1 MPGYYYRQRRNI
13 RSRAMM
19 ARRIQKN
26 WRKYRRY
33 RKKRKPL
40 YRRFKTLQRRVY
52 NNLQDGWIDTN
63 QSPISVD
70 SVGVFKDI
78 CSLASINCNGTEHDN
93 RIGNKIVVKKIQFKA
108 QIKVAK
114 DDPYNEF
121 RMMLVQID
129 CPIIGTTPS
138 IQDIL
143 EDSQITD
150 VYSFYKKDSKI
161 RFKILYDKTFQL
173 SNADKDVGQAPAVTE
188 LAGCPY
194 KNYIHLDKTW
204 KFPKGIPVHYS
215 GSGVPP
221 QTGHV
226 TKNMLWLL
234 CVSDSTT
241 TIITGSPTI
250 GYNCRLSYDP

>member
-1 MPGYYYRQRRNI
+1 MYTGPRYPRRWKRNRAARKIQRRF
-13 RSRAMM
+13 
-19 ARRIQKN
+19 
-26 WRKYRRY
+26 RKYRKR
-33 RKKRKPL
+33 RKPL
-40 YRRFKTLQRRVY
+40 YKRFKTLQTRVY
-52 NNLQDGWIDTN
+52 NNLQAGWIDTM
-63 QSPISVD
+63 QSPYSVD
-70 SVGVFKDI
+70 SVGVFKDFT
-78 CSLASINCNGTEHDN
+78 SLAAINCSNTEHDS
-93 RIGNKIVVKKIQFKA
+93 RIGNKIVIKKIQMKA

-121 RMMLVQID
+121 RMILVQID
-129 CPIIGTTPS
+129 CPVIGQSPS
-138 IQDIL
+138 IQNIL

-161 RFKILYDKTFQL
+161 RYKILYDKTFQL
-173 SNADKDVGQAPAVTE
+173 SNADKTVGQAPATTD

-194 KNYIHLDKTW
+194 KNYIHLEKTW

-221 QTGHV
+221 ATGNV

-241 TIITGSPTI
+241 TIVTGSPTI
-250 GYNCRLSYDP
+250 GYNVRLSYDP